1 MSATVAK
8 LTIASKA
15 TLLPKLINDMQQVK
29 TRVSNI
35 ALTGT
40 LNRRSTYASHVEY
53 GGPLSRLWSFV
64 SLWYAE
70 GMK

>member
-40 LNRRSTYASHVEY
+40 LNR
-53 GGPLSRLWSFV
+53 
-64 SLWYAE
+64 
-70 GMK
+70 